1 MNSDINHN
9 LPAIYQIRIKGHLI
23 SEQWEDWFEG
33 LNIKLTGNSETL
45 LTGFIEDQAALYGIL
60 KKICDLGMPLIS
72 VNQVKSNRST
82 DTDTQVKTE
91 S

>member
-1 MNSDINHN
+1 MSSGTNNY
-9 LPAIYQIRIKGHLI
+9 LPAIYQIRIKGHLV
-23 SEQWEDWFEG
+23 SEQWEGWFEG

-72 VNQVKSNRST
+72 VNQVKSNSPT
-82 DTDTQVKTE
+82 DTDSRVKKE